1 MPLTHDD
8 GAAVAGPSD
17 TKNGPHDVREGPDA
31 PQPGPS
37 TGGVRSERTLAP
49 SNDSWLVRRLSEPA
63 GQEHE
68 GDSVAPRRGAAP
80 DRLSRLILRVH
91 RLALQY
97 RKDVLAALLVGA
109 TYYLGAELAF
119 YVGTLSYVFAPLWP
133 PNVVLMIAL
142 LLAPYRAWW
151 IYIAAALPAHIA
163 AETQMGMPAAEWL
176 GAFICNAALALGG
189 ALGLRLTT
197 KQPPWLGTL
206 ARAWIWILI
215 VAVGMPALVG
225 LMIVGA
231 SVLTDGSV
239 GTLGFARRWALA
251 NVSNGLTLGPLLATW
266 IGGGF
271 GWTRVPLS
279 RWAEAALVLAGLVG
293 SAYFAFVLAEQS
305 WHFPAYVCV
314 FIPLLLWA
322 AVRFGTQG
330 ATGGIFVVTLMAIRG
345 AMQGRGP
352 FVGASAEETVLSLQ
366 IFLGVMSA
374 PFVILAA
381 VVEERERAAAEVSR
395 AEKKLQSILDNTPA
409 SIYARDLAGRYILAN
424 RSTRIAANLPP
435 DFIGKAP
442 EDVRPEAF
450 AAECSLSDRLAL
462 DSEQPITREERVALP
477 GGERVFLTTKFALRD
492 DDGRT
497 YGICGISTDIT
508 ERKRAQE
515 ALEASEARFRV
526 MAETVPAILFTA
538 DREGRWEY
546 ASQRFFDFTGLSPT
560 MAGAPAWSELVH
572 PEDAARVGAGWRRS
586 TMMGE
591 PFFQELRLRGTDGR
605 YYWVV
610 ARGHPIRN
618 AQGQIERWFGAGVEI
633 DELKRAERELRDANA
648 RLSAILASISDFYY
662 TLDEDLRI
670 TAMNPQA
677 AAYAG
682 VHVPEIL
689 GRSVLDVFPNLRGTA
704 LETAYHEA
712 LARRTVVRLEFAGAI
727 HPDRWLDVNIY
738 PLDAGIS
745 VFSRDV
751 TERKRVEQD
760 LHELSG
766 RVLQSQD
773 DERRRIARELHDGTA
788 QNLAA
793 VALIL
798 RRLSGLPE
806 ARADEIQK
814 ALEESLDMV
823 DRCLSE
829 MRTLSYLL
837 HPPLLD
843 EIGLAPALRWYVTG
857 FTRRSGIKVGLHIS
871 AEVGRLS
878 PDVETALFRVIQ
890 ESLGNVHRHSG
901 SKTAAISLRRTRAE
915 VVLTISDKGTGIG
928 AAPPAKSGDEM
939 RSLGVGIAGMSA
951 RLRQLGGKLE
961 VRSSDRGTTIR
972 AVVPQSSI

>member
-1 MPLTHDD
+1 
-8 GAAVAGPSD
+8 VARSD
-17 TKNGPHDVREGPDA
+17 TKKGPAGVREGPDA

-37 TGGVRSERTLAP
+37 SGNARWERAAAP
-49 SNDSWLVRRLSEPA
+49 PSDDRWHVRRVAEPA
-63 GQEHE
+63 GHEHD
-68 GDSVAPRRGAAP
+68 GDSMAPRHGAAP
-80 DRLSRLILRVH
+80 DRLSRLTPRIHGLVLR
-91 RLALQY
+91 Y
-97 RKDVLAALLVGA
+97 RKDVLAALLVGVA
-109 TYYLGAELAF
+109 YYFGAELAF
-119 YVGTLSYVFAPLWP
+119 SVGTLSHVFAPLWP
-133 PNVVLMIAL
+133 PNVVLLVAL

-151 IYIAAALPAHIA
+151 MYIAAALPAHIA
-163 AETQMGMPAAEWL
+163 AETHMGMPAAEWL

-189 ALGLRLTT
+189 ALGLRLTS

-206 ARAWIWILI
+206 AGAWTWILI
-215 VAVGMPALVG
+215 VAVGMPALIG
-225 LMIVGA
+225 LSIAGA
-231 SVLTDGSV
+231 SLLTNETI
-239 GTLGFARRWALA
+239 GTLGFAKRWALA
-251 NVSNGLTLGPLLATW
+251 NVSNGLTLAPLLATW
-266 IGGGF
+266 IGGGLA
-271 GWTRVPLS
+271 WTRVPLS
-279 RWAEAALVLAGLVG
+279 RWAEATLVLAGLAG
-293 SAYFAFVLAEQS
+293 SAYLAFVLAEQS
-305 WHFPAYVCV
+305 WHFPAYVCI

-322 AVRFGTQG
+322 TVRFGTQG
-330 ATGGIFVVTLMAIRG
+330 ATGAIFVVTLMTIHG

-352 FVGASAEETVLSLQ
+352 FIGASAEQTVLSLQ

-381 VVEERERAAAEVSR
+381 VVEERERAAAEVSL

-424 RSTRIAANLPP
+424 RSCRAAAKLPP
-435 DFIGKAP
+435 DIVGKTANG
-442 EDVRPEAF
+442 VRSEAF
-450 AAECSLSDRLAL
+450 AAACSLSDRLAL
-462 DSEQPITREERVALP
+462 DSEQPITREERVPLP
-477 GGERVFLTTKFALRD
+477 GGELVFLTTKFALRD
-492 DDGRT
+492 ENGRA
-497 YGICGISTDIT
+497 YGLCGISTDIT
-508 ERKRAQE
+508 ERKRSQA
-515 ALEASEARFRV
+515 ALEASEARFRI

-546 ASQRFFDFTGLSPT
+546 ASQRFFDVTGLSPAT
-560 MAGAPAWSELVH
+560 AGAPVWSELVH
-572 PEDAARVGAGWRRS
+572 PEDTARVGAAWRRS
-586 TMMGE
+586 VMVGE
-591 PFFQELRLRGTDGR
+591 PFFQEMRLRGTDGR

-618 AQGQIERWFGAGVEI
+618 AEGQIERWFGAAVEI

-689 GRSVLDVFPNLRGTA
+689 GRCILDVFPNSRGTA
-704 LETAYHEA
+704 LETAYRDA
-712 LARRTVVRLEFAGAI
+712 LASRTVVRLEFTGAI
-727 HPDRWLDVNIY
+727 HPGRWLDVSIY

-760 LHELSG
+760 LHDLSG

-788 QNLAA
+788 QNIAA
-793 VALIL
+793 IALIL

-806 ARADEIQK
+806 ARADKIQK

-843 EIGLAPALRWYVTG
+843 EIGLAPALRWYVNG
-857 FTRRSGIKVGLHIS
+857 FTSRSGIEVSLRIS

-878 PDVETALFRVIQ
+878 AEAETALFRVVQ

-901 SKTAAISLRRTRAE
+901 SKTAAIRLRRTVGE
-915 VVLTISDKGTGIG
+915 IVLTISDRG
-928 AAPPAKSGDEM
+928 AGMDTMSSAKAGDDIH
-939 RSLGVGIAGMSA
+939 SLGVGIAGMSA

-961 VRSSDRGTTIR
+961 VRSSDRGTIVR
-972 AVVPQSSI
+972 AVLPQSSV

>member
-1 MPLTHDD
+1 MWH
-8 GAAVAGPSD
+8 
-17 TKNGPHDVREGPDA
+17 
-31 PQPGPS
+31 
-37 TGGVRSERTLAP
+37 
-49 SNDSWLVRRLSEPA
+49 VRRIFKPA
-63 GQEHE
+63 SQEHE
-68 GDSVAPRRGAAP
+68 GDSSAPRLGAAP
-80 DRLSRLILRVH
+80 DRISRLIPRIH
-91 RLALQY
+91 RLPLMD
-97 RKDVLAALLVGA
+97 RKNVLAALLVGVA
-109 TYYLGAELAF
+109 YYLGAQLAF

-133 PNVVLMIAL
+133 PNVVLLIAL

-163 AETQMGMPAAEWL
+163 AETQMGMPAAEWV
-176 GAFICNAALALGG
+176 GAFICNCALALGG
-189 ALGLRLTT
+189 ALGLRLTI

-206 ARAWIWILI
+206 AKAWTWILI
-215 VAVGMPALVG
+215 VALGMPAIVG
-225 LMIVGA
+225 LTIAGA
-231 SVLTDGSV
+231 SVLTNGNI
-239 GTLGFARRWALA
+239 GTLGFAKRWAFA
-251 NVSNGLTLGPLLATW
+251 NVSNGLTLAPLLATW

-279 RWAEAALVLAGLVG
+279 RWAEAALVLAGLLG
-293 SAYFAFVLAEQS
+293 SAYFGFVIADQS

-330 ATGGIFVVTLMAIRG
+330 ASGGIFVVTLMAIHG

-352 FVGASAEETVLSLQ
+352 FVGASAEQIVMSLQ
-366 IFLGVMSA
+366 MFLGVMSA
-374 PFVILAA
+374 PFIILAA
-381 VVEERERAAAEVSR
+381 VVEERERATAEVSS
-395 AEKKLQSILDNTPA
+395 AERKLQSILDNTPA

-424 RSTRIAANLPP
+424 RSTRIAAKLPP
-435 DFIGKAP
+435 DFLGKTP
-442 EDVRPEAF
+442 KDVRPEAF
-450 AAECSLSDRLAL
+450 AAECSVSDRLAL
-462 DSEQPITREERVALP
+462 ESEQPVTCEERISLE

-497 YGICGISTDIT
+497 YGLCGISTDIT
-508 ERKRAQE
+508 ERKRSQA
-515 ALEASEARFRV
+515 ALKASEARFRV

-546 ASQRFFDFTGLSPT
+546 ASQRFFDFTGLSP
-560 MAGAPAWSELVH
+560 AIDGAPVWSELVH
-572 PEDAARVGAGWRRS
+572 ADDTARVGAGWRRS
-586 TMMGE
+586 VMMGE
-591 PFFQELRLRGTDGR
+591 PFLQELRLRGADGR

-610 ARGHPIRN
+610 ARGQPIRD
-618 AQGQIERWFGAGVEI
+618 AQGQIERWFGAAVEI
-633 DELKRAERELRDANA
+633 DELKRAERELHDANA
-648 RLSAILASISDFYY
+648 RLTAILASISDFYY
-662 TLDEDLRI
+662 TLDQDLHI

-677 AAYAG
+677 ADYAG
-682 VHVPEIL
+682 VQVPEVL
-689 GRSVLDVFPNLRGTA
+689 GRSILEVFPNLRGTA
-704 LETAYHEA
+704 LETAYRAA
-712 LARRTVVRLEFAGAI
+712 LARRNVVRIEFAGAI
-727 HPDRWLDVNIY
+727 HPGRWLDVNIY
-738 PLDAGIS
+738 PLEAGIS

-788 QNLAA
+788 QNIAA
-793 VALIL
+793 IALIL
-798 RRLSGLPE
+798 RRLTGLPE

-814 ALEESLDMV
+814 PLEESLAMV
-823 DRCLSE
+823 DQCLSE

-843 EIGLAPALRWYVTG
+843 EIGLAPALRWYVNG
-857 FTRRSGIKVGLHIS
+857 FTRRSGIKVSLHIP

-878 PDVETALFRVIQ
+878 SDVETALFRVIQ

-901 SKTAAISLRRTRAE
+901 SKTATIRLRRTRAE
-915 VVLTISDKGTGIG
+915 VVLTISDKGSGIG
-928 AAPPAKSGDEM
+928 VTTSGKSDDEI

-972 AVVPQSSI
+972 AVVPQTST